1 MVGQLLLR
9 GMIAGLVAGFLA
21 FCFAYTYGEPEVEYA
36 IGLEE
41 QKAIAAGEDPGAEP
55 ELVSRQV
62 QSTIGLATGILSFG
76 AAIGGIFALVFAYA
90 YGRATNLGARGTAAL
105 LAVAAYI
112 SVVIVPQI
120 KYAPN
125 PPAVGSG
132 ETIGARTSL
141 FFILLVVSIA
151 VMVLAVMLSR
161 RLWADLGPWRAGIVA
176 GLAWLVAVVV
186 IQLAM
191 PSVNEVPA
199 DFSAD
204 SLYRFRMVSL
214 GIHAILW
221 AGIGLLFGALSERLL
236 EKPTALRR
244 ATA

>member
-21 FCFAYTYGEPEVEYA
+21 FCFAYSYGEPEVEYA

-55 ELVSRQV
+55 EIVSRQM
-62 QSTIGLATGILSFG
+62 QSTIGLAVGILSFG
-76 AAIGGIFALVFAYA
+76 AAAGGIFSLVFGFA
-90 YGRATNLGARGTAAL
+90 YGRVANLGARGTSAL

-112 SVVIVPQI
+112 SVVIVPQL

-141 FFILLVVSIA
+141 FFILLLASVA
-151 VMVLAVMLSR
+151 VMVLAVMLAR
-161 RLWADLGPWRAGIVA
+161 RLWADQGPWRAGITA
-176 GLAWLVAVVV
+176 GAAWLGAVTLLM
-186 IQLAM
+186 LAL

-221 AGIGLLFGALSERLL
+221 TVIGLLFGALAERVL
-236 EKPTALRR
+236 ERSPRPRR
-244 ATA
+244 ALA

>member
-21 FCFAYTYGEPEVEYA
+21 FCFAYSYGEPEVEYA

-55 ELVSRQV
+55 EIVSRPV
-62 QSTIGLATGILSFG
+62 QSTIGLAVGIISFG
-76 AAIGGIFALVFAYA
+76 AAAGGIFSLVFGFA
-90 YGRATNLGARGTAAL
+90 YGRVANLGARGTSAL

-112 SVVIVPQI
+112 SVVIVPQL

-141 FFILLVVSIA
+141 FFILLLASVA
-151 VMVLAVMLSR
+151 VMVLAVLLAR
-161 RLWADLGPWRAGIVA
+161 RLWAEQGPWRAGITA
-176 GLAWLVAVVV
+176 GAAWLGAV
-186 IQLAM
+186 ILLMLAL

-221 AGIGLLFGALSERLL
+221 TVIGLLFGALAERVL
-236 EKPTALRR
+236 ERSPRLRR
-244 ATA
+244 ALA

>member
-21 FCFAYTYGEPEVEYA
+21 FCFAYVYGEPEVNYA

-41 QKAIAAGEDPGAEP
+41 QKALAAGEDPGAEP
-55 ELVSRQV
+55 ELVSRSV
-62 QSTIGLATGILSFG
+62 QSTIGLGVGILSFG
-76 AAIGGIFALVFAYA
+76 AAAGGVFSLVFGFA
-90 YGRATNLGARGTAAL
+90 YGRLGNLGARATSAL

-112 SVVIVPQI
+112 SVVIVPQV

-125 PPAVGSG
+125 PPAVGSP

-141 FFILLVVSIA
+141 FFMLLLISVAI
-151 VMVLAVMLSR
+151 MVLAIKLAR
-161 RLWADLGPWRAGIVA
+161 KLWADQGPWRAGITA
-176 GLAWLVAVVV
+176 GVVWLVAIVVV
-186 IQLAM
+186 LFAM

-221 AGIGLLFGALSERLL
+221 TVIGLLFGALAERVL
-236 EKPTALRR
+236 ERTSGLRPL
-244 ATA
+244 AA

>member
-21 FCFAYTYGEPEVEYA
+21 FCFAYSYGEPEVDYA

-55 ELVSRQV
+55 EIVSRAV
-62 QSTIGLATGILSFG
+62 QSTIGLAVGIVSFG
-76 AAIGGIFALVFAYA
+76 AAAGGIFALVFGFA
-90 YGRATNLGARGTAAL
+90 YGRLAGLGARGTSAL
-105 LAVAAYI
+105 LAVAAYV
-112 SVVIVPQI
+112 SVVIVPQL

-141 FFILLVVSIA
+141 FFLMLLASVA
-151 VMVLAVMLSR
+151 VMVLAVLLAR
-161 RLWADLGPWRAGIVA
+161 RLWADQGPWRAGLTA
-176 GLAWLVAVVV
+176 GAAWLAGVVLLM
-186 IQLAM
+186 LAL
-191 PSVNEVPA
+191 PPVNEVPA

-221 AGIGLLFGALSERLL
+221 AGIGLLFGALAERVL
-236 EKPTALRR
+236 ERTPRLRR
-244 ATA
+244 VTA

>member
-21 FCFAYTYGEPEVEYA
+21 FCFAYSYGEPEVDYA

-55 ELVSRQV
+55 EIVSRAV
-62 QSTIGLATGILSFG
+62 QSTIGLAVGIVSFG
-76 AAIGGIFALVFAYA
+76 AAAGGIFALVFGFA
-90 YGRATNLGARGTAAL
+90 YGRLAGLGARGTSAL
-105 LAVAAYI
+105 LAVAAYV
-112 SVVIVPQI
+112 SVVIVPQL

-141 FFILLVVSIA
+141 FFLMLLASVA
-151 VMVLAVMLSR
+151 VMVLAVLLAR
-161 RLWADLGPWRAGIVA
+161 RLWADQGPWRAGLTA
-176 GLAWLVAVVV
+176 GAAWLAGVVLLM
-186 IQLAM
+186 LAL

-221 AGIGLLFGALSERLL
+221 AGIGLLFGALAERVL
-236 EKPTALRR
+236 ERTPRLRR
-244 ATA
+244 VTA